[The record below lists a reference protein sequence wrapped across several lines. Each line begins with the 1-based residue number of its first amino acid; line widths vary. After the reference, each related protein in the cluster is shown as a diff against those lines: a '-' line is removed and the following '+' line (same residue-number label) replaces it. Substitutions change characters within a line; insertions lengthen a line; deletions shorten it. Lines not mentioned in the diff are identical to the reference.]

1 MAFSGSGDRNSQ
13 RAPLLRGTMRL
24 GVGHLGVGHLEVVLL
39 GVGLMGVGL
48 MAYDRELPRIK
59 IVE

>member
-1 MAFSGSGDRNSQ
+1 M
-13 RAPLLRGTMRL
+13 
-24 GVGHLGVGHLEVVLL
+24 GVGHLEVVLL